1 MTHKWIPP
9 PFFVAD
15 KEICTMM
22 NKQSVYAHTGNGF
35 FFFCGFYCYVTC
47 VRVAMNVFVVS
58 SLSLLLS
65 WLIDVYSPQV

>member
-35 FFFCGFYCYVTC
+35 FFFLWFLLLRNLCACSDERICSKF
-47 VRVAMNVFVVS
+47 
-58 SLSLLLS
+58 SLSTFVLA
-65 WLIDVYSPQV
+65 D